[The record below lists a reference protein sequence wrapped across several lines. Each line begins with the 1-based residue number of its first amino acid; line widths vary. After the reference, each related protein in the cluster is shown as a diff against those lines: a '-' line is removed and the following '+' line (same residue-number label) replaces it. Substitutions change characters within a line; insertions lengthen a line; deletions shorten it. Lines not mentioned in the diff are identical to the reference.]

1 MTDCLFCKKSN
12 GQIPARIVYQ
22 DDKAMAFED
31 IHPEAP
37 IHVIIIPKKHIPT
50 VLDITD
56 EDQDA
61 IGYLYLVAKRIAIDK
76 SLAEDGFR
84 LVVNCGKFGGQEI
97 PHIHIHMLGGRLF
110 GWPPG

>member
-1 MTDCLFCKKSN
+1 MSDCLFCKISN
-12 GQIPARIVYQ
+12 GQIPAKIVYQ
-22 DDKAMAFED
+22 DDKAIAFED

-37 IHVIIIPKKHIPT
+37 IHVIIIPRKHIPT

-56 EDQDA
+56 EDQD
-61 IGYLYLVAKRIAIDK
+61 IMGYLYLVAKKIAVDK
-76 SLAEDGFR
+76 SLTKDGFR
-84 LVVNCGKFGGQEI
+84 LVVNYGKFGGQEI

>member
-1 MTDCLFCKKSN
+1 MSDCLFCKISN
-12 GQIPARIVYQ
+12 GQIPAKIVYQ
-22 DDKAMAFED
+22 DDRAIAFED

-37 IHVIIIPKKHIPT
+37 THVIIIPRKHIST
-50 VLDITD
+50 ILDIAD
-56 EDQDA
+56 EDQDVM
-61 IGYLYLVAKRIAIDK
+61 GYLYLVAKRIAFDR

-84 LVVNCGKFGGQEI
+84 LVVNYGKFGGQEI

>member
-1 MTDCLFCKKSN
+1 MSDCLFCRISN
-12 GQIPARIVYQ
+12 GQIPAKIVYQ

-56 EDQDA
+56 EDQD
-61 IGYLYLVAKRIAIDK
+61 IMGYLYLVAKKIAINK
-76 SLAEDGFR
+76 SLTKDGFR
-84 LVVNCGKFGGQEI
+84 LVVNCGKSGGQEI
-97 PHIHIHMLGGRLF
+97 LHIHINMLGGRLF
-110 GWPPG
+110 SWPPG